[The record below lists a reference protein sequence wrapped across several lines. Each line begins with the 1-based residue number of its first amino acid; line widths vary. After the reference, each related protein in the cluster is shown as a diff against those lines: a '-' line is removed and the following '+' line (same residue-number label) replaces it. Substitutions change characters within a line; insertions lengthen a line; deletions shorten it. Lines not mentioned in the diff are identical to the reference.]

1 MKNQN
6 KAYIYAILAVL
17 FWSTVASAFK
27 ISLRHVNHLQMLFY
41 ASLTSLLT
49 LFLILLIQGKFKKLI
64 NLKFKEI
71 ILSLAF
77 GIINPVLYYIFLFK
91 AYSLVPAQ
99 EALALNWL
107 WPITLVLLSIPV
119 LKQKITMRDIL
130 ATFISFS
137 GVFVIITKG
146 NFSDLKFQDST
157 GVICALITTIIW
169 AFFWIYN
176 TRDKNDEVIK
186 LFLNFTSGT
195 VIIMITLLVFD
206 EFTIPSL
213 TGFYAVMYVGI
224 FEMGITFL
232 FWLMALSLT
241 ETTAKISNIVYISP
255 FLSLFWIN
263 IIVGEEINYTTI
275 IGMVLIISGIVIN
288 KVSKKGK
295 ST

>member
-1 MKNQN
+1 M
-6 KAYIYAILAVL
+6 
-17 FWSTVASAFK
+17 
-27 ISLRHVNHLQMLFY
+27 
-41 ASLTSLLT
+41 
-49 LFLILLIQGKFKKLI
+49 
-64 NLKFKEI
+64 
-71 ILSLAF
+71 
-77 GIINPVLYYIFLFK
+77 
-91 AYSLVPAQ
+91 
-99 EALALNWL
+99 

-130 ATFISFS
+130 ATFISFL

-186 LFLNFTSGT
+186 LFLNFASGT

-288 KVSKKGK
+288 KLSKKE
-295 ST
+295 